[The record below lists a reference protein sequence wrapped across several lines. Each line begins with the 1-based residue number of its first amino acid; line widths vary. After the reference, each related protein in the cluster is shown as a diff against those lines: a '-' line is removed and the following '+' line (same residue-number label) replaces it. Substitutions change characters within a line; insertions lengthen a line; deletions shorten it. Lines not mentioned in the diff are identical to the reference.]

1 MIRSAGSLATL
12 IAAMVLSL
20 PHLAGATPPPCGTVA
35 RASIVVSGT
44 MSCSGP
50 ALIAGADGITIDLRN
65 AQIKGTGTSQVPA
78 IAVDVNGYNNVTVL
92 KGVIVNFM
100 TGIRFSNAT
109 GGTIQ
114 GTIVQK
120 SATAILVESS
130 SDLDINVVVIQTSTV
145 AAIVINQSSG
155 VTVSKGSIK
164 TGAGI
169 KVTDSP
175 GTVLYNSTVI
185 QCAGDGI
192 TISGASSESLI
203 TGSTVK
209 QCTGNGIVVRSDAVD
224 LYNDISNENLGVGI
238 IAENPVADGGEI
250 EIGLGSANSN
260 HGDGIVSSGPVLY
273 NYVTANYNWG
283 HGINA
288 DDAALDAFTLGLT
301 APDRTFPLP
310 NVAKGNKIP
319 PQCVVPVGFVCVTQF
334 TVTTPPR

>member
-1 MIRSAGSLATL
+1 MICSFRSLATL
-12 IAAMVLSL
+12 TAAMVVSL
-20 PHLAGATPPPCGTVA
+20 PRVAGAAPPPCGTVVS
-35 RASIVVSGT
+35 ASIVISGT
-44 MSCSGP
+44 MSCSSP

-78 IAVDVNGYNNVTVL
+78 IAVDVNGYNNVTIL
-92 KGVIVNFM
+92 KGVIVNFR
-100 TGIRFSNAT
+100 TGIRFSDAT

-114 GTIVQK
+114 GTIVQR
-120 SATAILVESS
+120 SGTAILVESS
-130 SDLDINVVVIQTSTV
+130 SDVDINVVVIQTSTI
-145 AAIVINQSSG
+145 AAIAIDQSSS

-169 KVTDSP
+169 TVTDSP
-175 GTVLYNSTVI
+175 LTVLYNTTVL

-209 QCTGNGIVVRSDAVD
+209 QCTGNGIVVRSEEVD
-224 LYNDISNENLGVGI
+224 LYNDISNENLGSGI

-260 HGDGIVSSGPVLY
+260 RGDGIVSTGPVLY

-288 DDAALDAFTLGLT
+288 DDAALDAYTLGLI
-301 APDRTFPLP
+301 APDRSVPLP

-319 PQCVVPVGFVCVTQF
+319 PQCVVPAGFVCVLQF
-334 TVTTPPR
+334 TVTKP